1 MVHLV
6 DYQSLERELS
16 IADSVIDTQRE
27 IIRADSLAYARL
39 ASLRAFEDS
48 THTAAYSSLAR
59 DLARARRGCRLLG
72 LLPCPSV
79 QAGWG
84 ATLTGGQVRTGP
96 VLAVTIPVRVR

>member
-48 THTAAYSSLAR
+48 THTAAYATVAR
-59 DLARARRGCRLLG
+59 DLVGHGDHHVSGVGARSAPAVRRG
-72 LLPCPSV
+72 
-79 QAGWG
+79 AN
-84 ATLTGGQVRTGP
+84 RTQRKK
-96 VLAVTIPVRVR
+96 VARVSA